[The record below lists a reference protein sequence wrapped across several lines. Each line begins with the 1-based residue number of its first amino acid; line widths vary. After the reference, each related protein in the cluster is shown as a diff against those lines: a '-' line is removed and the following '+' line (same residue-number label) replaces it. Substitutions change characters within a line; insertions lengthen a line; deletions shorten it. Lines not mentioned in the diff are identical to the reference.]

1 MEQSDDSDFYGDKET
16 VMDLHKRV
24 QAFDVQSWR
33 LQQQQSPGRPL
44 PRKNLIPD
52 TPHLHNPYAGV
63 HYAWQLTET
72 IDEFLTRLPPKTT
85 DMTEDT
91 PWIFICNPYIPRV
104 EKSMGENQ
112 LSKGN
117 EDEAPEEEG
126 SKTALVMEGGLE
138 RLELLSK
145 FKEGIKKSNK
155 VLATQEQEMQRETQ
169 SASDDI
175 LHLAHAAKV
184 RAGKWMLFRP
194 PAEVNDVW
202 EIVAKATA
210 NNELGIAAKV
220 APRPVE
226 EDYRKDRL
234 ICVYTADFANR
245 ADVGRVLQK
254 LRELGLVETRE
265 RAIYYKPGHLTS
277 SKPDDAQQMTHPAR
291 QHQEEGIFQC
301 TAENK
306 SGDP

>member
-1 MEQSDDSDFYGDKET
+1 MDYSDDSDFYGDEET
-16 VMDLHKRV
+16 VMDLRYRV
-24 QAFDVQSWR
+24 QEFDAQGWM

-44 PRKNLIPD
+44 PRKNIVAD
-52 TPHLHNPYAGV
+52 TSHLHNPYAGV

-72 IDEFLTRLPPKTT
+72 VDEFLTRLPPKTT
-85 DMTEDT
+85 DITEDT

-104 EKSMGENQ
+104 EKSMAQNQ

-138 RLELLSK
+138 RLELLAN
-145 FKEGIKKSNK
+145 FNDGIRKSNK
-155 VLATQEQEMQRETQ
+155 AVSIQEREMTRERKK
-169 SASDDI
+169 ASDDI

-184 RAGKWMLFRP
+184 RAGKWMLFCS

-202 EIVAKATA
+202 DIIAKATA

-220 APRPVE
+220 APRPVD
-226 EDYRKDRL
+226 EDSRKDRI
-234 ICVYTADFANR
+234 ICVYTTDFADK

-254 LRELGLVETRE
+254 LRELRLVEARG
-265 RAIYYKPGHLTS
+265 RPIYYKPDAYTYIGISFGNPWGLKASIYKS
-277 SKPDDAQQMTHPAR
+277 SD
-291 QHQEEGIFQC
+291 IFQ
-301 TAENK
+301 T
-306 SGDP
+306 